1 MGGTVTGPATTPA
14 WPDVSVII
22 PVRDGSAL
30 LDGCLAA
37 LGLQDYP
44 GHVEVLVVDNGS
56 TEDIASVVARHPGT
70 VLLAEPRPGSY
81 AARNRALVSA
91 RGKVLAFTDADCT
104 PDPNWIRRAVE
115 ELSREPTADMVG
127 GRVEITYAAGVP
139 RTPSE
144 LFEAVHGF
152 PQERYLDDQR
162 YAVTANMVTWRGTMD
177 RVGPF
182 DATLASRGDANW
194 GQRVAAAGGLQRYAP
209 LAVVRHPA
217 RSTWAESLEKWRRVA
232 RGRVANDLRSG
243 RRPRHFAGM
252 AVSQL
257 RDVARLLPR
266 LGTVGGLEGRV
277 QRARYL
283 SAFVVCRSL
292 TAAIFA
298 RGAAASSLRRSPSQP
313 VPSPYPQ

>member
-1 MGGTVTGPATTPA
+1 MGNTVTAR
-14 WPDVSVII
+14 WPNVSVII
-22 PVRDGSAL
+22 PVRDGADL
-30 LDGCLAA
+30 LDNCLCA
-37 LGLQDYP
+37 LDAQDYP
-44 GHVEVLVVDNGS
+44 GEVEVVVVDNDS
-56 TEDIASVVARHPGT
+56 TEDIASVAARHAGT
-70 VLLAEPRPGSY
+70 ALLAEPRPGSY
-81 AARNRALVSA
+81 AARNRALASA
-91 RGKVLAFTDADCT
+91 RGEILAFTDGDCT
-104 PDPNWIRRAVE
+104 PDPSWIRCAVE
-115 ELSREPTADMVG
+115 ELSREPVADMVG
-127 GRVEITYAAGVP
+127 GRVEITYADGAP

-152 PQERYLDDQR
+152 PQERYLADQR
-162 YAVTANMVTWRGTMD
+162 YAVTANMVTWRRVMD

-194 GQRVAAAGGLQRYAP
+194 GQRVAAAGGFQRYAA

-217 RSTWAESLEKWRRVA
+217 RSTWAESLQKWRRVA

-266 LGTVGGLEGRV
+266 LGTVGGLDGRG

-298 RGAAASSLRRSPSQP
+298 RGAVTSSLRRSSSRSAPSI
-313 VPSPYPQ
+313 YAR